1 MISIVITNY
10 NYSRFLPRAIRSA
23 IDQTVEAE
31 VIVVDDCS
39 TDQSK
44 IMLDSFGS
52 KVRPIKLEENKG
64 LSHARNVGWR
74 AASGDKIVFLDADD
88 MLHRDF
94 CRIAE
99 LYLDFH
105 RNVRALATDYYF
117 VDEWDNH
124 LQEQAWADKPLACGV
139 VYYLADLYYLG
150 GYHEELRQNEDVE
163 FRARFL
169 ASNRALSVLNIP
181 LYRYRFHGENMTLRE
196 VG

>member
-23 IDQTVEAE
+23 IDQTVDAE

-39 TDQSK
+39 TDHSK

-52 KVRPIKLEENKG
+52 KVRAIKLEQNKG

-74 AASGDKIVFLDADD
+74 AASGDRVVFLDADD

-94 CRIAE
+94 CRITE

-105 RNVRALATDYYF
+105 RDVRAVATDYYF
-117 VDEWDNH
+117 VDEWDSH
-124 LQEQAWADKPLACGV
+124 FREQIWAEKPLACGV

-150 GYHEELRQNEDVE
+150 GFFEELRVNEDVE

-169 ASNRALSVLNIP
+169 AGGHKMSVLNIP
-181 LYRYRFHGENMTLRE
+181 LYRYRFHGENMTLKE
-196 VG
+196 VD